1 MTRDLESYRDDLGIA
16 WHAIDPVR
24 DLSLSHLETR
34 LRRQTPLID
43 LAALGCGLVG
53 VGGAALGTFTLWQGW
68 SLGAANFGVRGFG
81 LLAVAA
87 LALFAARTLRRVKG
101 STGGKGL
108 AGLVD
113 LELTRALGAIGL
125 VRLGLAACAA
135 ALVCGLAGAAIRY
148 AVGDPPALSP
158 LADVALLSGG
168 ALALLGAGF
177 LARARVLMV
186 ADLRRVLRR
195 G

>member
-16 WHAIDPVR
+16 WQAVDPVR
-24 DLSLSHLETR
+24 DLSLCHLKTR
-34 LRRQTPLID
+34 LRRQTPMID

-53 VGGAALGTFTLWQGW
+53 VAGAALGRFTLWQGW

-87 LALFAARTLRRVKG
+87 LALLAARTLRRMNG

-125 VRLGLAACAA
+125 VRLGLAACATT
-135 ALVCGLAGAAIRY
+135 LVCGLAGAAIRY
-148 AVGDPPALSP
+148 AAGDPPALSP
-158 LADVALLSGG
+158 LADIALLSAG
-168 ALALLGAGF
+168 ALALLLAGF
-177 LARARVLMV
+177 RARARLLKF
-186 ADLRRVLRR
+186 AYLRRVLRR